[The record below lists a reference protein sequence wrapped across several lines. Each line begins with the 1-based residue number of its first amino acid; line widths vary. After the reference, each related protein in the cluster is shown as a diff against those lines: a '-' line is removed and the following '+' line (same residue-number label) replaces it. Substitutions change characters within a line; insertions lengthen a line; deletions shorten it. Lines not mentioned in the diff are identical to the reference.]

1 MEILDSEEKKARLSF
16 LKKRRT
22 VVAFL
27 LWLLSMMLL
36 IALFLAKK
44 DIVKR
49 NLEEAR
55 VKERLFDRNPTL
67 LEGEKSAPV
76 VATTKDDELGFE
88 NNFEASSSES
98 VIAQDEST
106 QEEQGEQ
113 DSQITQSESI
123 ELTEENS
130 VEASLFFVRLDDDGN
145 GSIELS
151 KRRIEKSDSP
161 MMSAI
166 NAVINGVSEEEEN
179 RGLMSLVPEDCAL
192 LGATVVD
199 GVALLDFNDA
209 FEYNNFG
216 FQGTLFQLK
225 QIVYTATAFPTVSS
239 VQILING
246 EKCDYL
252 GSEGVFI
259 GEPLSRESF

>member
-44 DIVKR
+44 DIVKQ

-55 VKERLFDRNPTL
+55 VKERLFDKNPTL
-67 LEGEKSAPV
+67 LEGETSAPV
-76 VATTKDDELGFE
+76 IATTKDDELGFE
-88 NNFEASSSES
+88 NNFEAFSPES
-98 VIAQDEST
+98 DIAQDDSA
-106 QEEQGEQ
+106 QEEQG
-113 DSQITQSESI
+113 TQSESI
-123 ELTEENS
+123 ELTAENS
-130 VEASLFFVRLDDDGN
+130 VDASLFFVRLDDDGN
-145 GSIELS
+145 GSIVLS
-151 KRRIEKSDSP
+151 TRKIEKSDSP

-166 NAVINGVSEEEEN
+166 NAVIKGVNEEESN
-179 RGLMSLVPEDCAL
+179 RGLMSLVPEGSEL
-192 LGATVVD
+192 LGATVSD
-199 GVALLDFNDA
+199 GVALLDFNES

-216 FQGTLFQLK
+216 FQGTLYQLK

-259 GEPLSRESF
+259 GSPLTRESF